1 MKKLIALLLAAL
13 VAGCANIAK
22 VEGEQLVNQR
32 MAIQLTEAWNKVG
45 IPGDTQPYERWT
57 QEGLSL
63 DELRLWAGIR
73 PGQPLMTLPPGS
85 VPAGQKAPRVPT
97 YAAGMAPDQLVS
109 LFESMYSS
117 DGSLVSVTRVEPFQF
132 AGERGVRFEFSVVR
146 KRNDLQ
152 LGGVG
157 WISVRQDELFAASFV
172 APRLAFFPRLLPKA
186 DAVVRSARIRG

>member
-1 MKKLIALLLAAL
+1 MKKILSLLLAVL

-22 VEGEQLVNQR
+22 VEGEQVVNQR
-32 MAIQLTEAWNKVG
+32 MAVQLAEAWNKVS
-45 IPGDTQPYERWT
+45 IPGDSQPYDRWT

-109 LFESMYSS
+109 LLESVYSA
-117 DGSLVSVTRVEPFQF
+117 DGSLVTVTRVEPGLF
-132 AGERGVRFEFSVVR
+132 AGERGVRFEFTVVR

-152 LGGVG
+152 MNGVA
-157 WISVRQDELFAASFV
+157 WVAVRKDELFAASFV
-172 APRLAFFPRLLPKA
+172 APRLSFYPRLLPKA
-186 DAVVRSARIRG
+186 EAVVRSAQIRG

>member
-1 MKKLIALLLAAL
+1 MKKLLSLLLAVL

-22 VEGEQLVNQR
+22 VEGEQVVNQR
-32 MAIQLTEAWNKVG
+32 LAVQLAEAWNKVS
-45 IPGDTQPYERWT
+45 IPGDSQPYDRWT

-63 DELRLWAGIR
+63 DELRLWDGIR

-109 LFESMYSS
+109 LLESVYSA
-117 DGSLVSVTRVEPFQF
+117 DGSLVSVTRVEPWLF
-132 AGERGVRFEFSVVR
+132 AGERGVRFEFTVVR

-152 LGGVG
+152 MNGVA
-157 WISVRQDELFAASFV
+157 WVSVRKDELFAASFV
-172 APRLAFFPRLLPKA
+172 APRLAFYPRLLPKA
-186 DAVVRSARIRG
+186 EAVVRSAQIRG